1 MFYRQYRVL
10 NIAIPGASCSLRSY
24 YTPSS
29 LNLHLHYGAG
39 MVDWLS
45 MQGKPLSE
53 TDAPL
58 ARSSEAAGQV
68 ILLHP

>member
-1 MFYRQYRVL
+1 
-10 NIAIPGASCSLRSY
+10 
-24 YTPSS
+24 
-29 LNLHLHYGAG
+29 

-58 ARSSEAAGQV
+58 ARSSEAARQV